1 MFDHEYTSGGNKMVV
16 IEKVLS
22 KFRQMDEY
30 LSILRKISK
39 TPKETFLT
47 DKILIGSAK
56 YYLQISIECCLD
68 VANHIIA
75 AEKLRAPRDYADTFM
90 VIQEEGLIS
99 SDLGTRLRR
108 MAKFRNRLVHLY
120 GEIDNDYIYEYI
132 KGDLK
137 DLEEY
142 QKIIIKRYKI

>member
-1 MFDHEYTSGGNKMVV
+1 MVL
-16 IEKVLS
+16 IEKILT
-22 KFRQMDEY
+22 KFQQIDEY
-30 LSILRKISK
+30 LSILRTISK
-39 TPKETFLT
+39 TPKETFLK

-68 VANHIIA
+68 VSNHIIA
-75 AEKLRAPRDYADTFM
+75 SEKLRAPKDYADTFM
-90 VIQEEGLIS
+90 VIQEEGIIS
-99 SDLGTRLRR
+99 TELGTRLRR

-137 DLEEY
+137 DIEEY
-142 QKIIIKRYKI
+142 KTEIIKRYKI